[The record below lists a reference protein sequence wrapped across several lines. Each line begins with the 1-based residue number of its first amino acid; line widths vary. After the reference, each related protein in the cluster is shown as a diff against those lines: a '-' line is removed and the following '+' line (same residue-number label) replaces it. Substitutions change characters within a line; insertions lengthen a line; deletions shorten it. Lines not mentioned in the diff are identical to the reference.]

1 MLKMKRKLQQLDQ
14 SGRKIRISLVGAGKM
29 GNGLIN
35 QMSRIQGMR
44 PSVVV
49 DEEVEKAKASLIA
62 AGVKE
67 ENIIRTT

>member
-67 ENIIRTT
+67 